1 MAFYPDV
8 YPGDRAIKTASEENS
23 LRHILNAADG
33 MSDHSGGFGR
43 SRSLCVGVY
52 NATSQNLFWG
62 QAVRIDE
69 KAKTEPFPVKE
80 VDKDYKGFYGVL
92 KTHLPPK
99 AVGSMIVSGV
109 AMIRRWVNGPF
120 AIPNR
125 DGWLDSKDRGLRVLN
140 PSSKEKALVI
150 VGGGAA
156 DGVFEDFCK
165 TLTNFCYIDGNE
177 IVVTPGRVRL
187 DGGRRYFWHHDELRF
202 PKDKAIAA
210 RMYASGGYGGVG
222 FKIVQTDSGTHTRPS
237 GFEILLCSKAGGM
250 NGSNWLTR
258 CHVAGDIVFTGLL
271 FPG

>member
-33 MSDHSGGFGR
+33 LSDHSGGFGR

-109 AMIRRWVNGPF
+109 AMIRSWVNAPF

-140 PSSKEKALVI
+140 PSSKGKALVI

-165 TLTNFCYIDGNE
+165 SLTNFCYIDGKE
-177 IVVTPGRVRL
+177 IVVTSGRVRL
-187 DGGRRYFWHHDELRF
+187 DVGRRYFWTHKELRF
-202 PKDKAIAA
+202 PIGKAIAA
-210 RMYASGGYGGVG
+210 RIYASVGNVAVG
-222 FKIVQTDSGTHTRPS
+222 FEIVQTGSGTQTRPS
-237 GFEILLCSKAGGM
+237 SYEILLCGWDEGM
-250 NGSNWLTR
+250 LKR
-258 CHVAGDIVFTGLL
+258 YHVGGDIVFTGLL